1 MMSENFN
8 EFKNHAVG
16 IHVSISGRL
25 DQSVERALEVGSVGA
40 FQIFTCSPRQWN
52 ASKLKSEEVDSFRK
66 KVRQNKFQVFVHMP
80 YLPNLSSPEEKFY
93 SKSVEV
99 LKREVSRCEE
109 LGVKN
114 LVLHFGSHMGTSVES
129 GQKRIIQA
137 CNEALHESS
146 NSNVRLLLENSAGVK
161 NSVGSEFPFIKKVI
175 DETLDMN
182 RIGVCF
188 DTCHAFAAGYD
199 LNSLDAVK
207 KTVSDLDEQIGLE
220 NLYLIHLNDSKGNIG
235 DCLDRH
241 EHIGKGK
248 IGISGMSA
256 ILNLKELY
264 HVPVVL
270 ETPIDNDGDDKGDM
284 ATVKKLIQS
293 SGQDYLL

>member
-1 MMSENFN
+1 MTENFN
-8 EFKNHAVG
+8 EIKNHAVG
-16 IHVSISGRL
+16 IHVSISGKL
-25 DQSVERALEVGSVGA
+25 DQSVDRAIEVGCVGA

-66 KVRQNKFQVFVHMP
+66 KVVQNKFQVFVHMP

-99 LKREVSRCEE
+99 LKREITRCEE

-114 LVLHFGSHMGTSVES
+114 LVLHFGSHMGTSIES
-129 GQKRIIQA
+129 GQKRIIQV

-146 NSNVRLLLENSAGVK
+146 DSDVRLLLENSAGVK
-161 NSVGSEFPFIKKVI
+161 NSVGSEFPFIQKVM
-175 DETLDMN
+175 DESLDTG

-199 LNSLDAVK
+199 LSSFDGVK
-207 KTVSDLDEQIGLE
+207 KTVSDFDDSIGLE
-220 NLYLIHLNDSKGNIG
+220 NLHLIHLNDSKGNVG
-235 DCLDRH
+235 DCLERH

-248 IGISGMSA
+248 IGIAEMSA
-256 ILNLKELY
+256 ILNLKGFTTFRLFSRPQLK
-264 HVPVVL
+264 VM
-270 ETPIDNDGDDKGDM
+270 ET
-284 ATVKKLIQS
+284 TSETL
-293 SGQDYLL
+293 GQLRR

>member
-1 MMSENFN
+1 MMSANFN

-25 DQSVERALEVGSVGA
+25 DQSVDRALEAGSVGA

-109 LGVKN
+109 LGVQN
-114 LVLHFGSHMGTSVES
+114 LVLHFGSHMGTSIES

-137 CNEALHESS
+137 CNEALRELS

-161 NSVGSEFPFIKKVI
+161 NSV
-175 DETLDMN
+175 
-182 RIGVCF
+182 
-188 DTCHAFAAGYD
+188 DTSF
-199 LNSLDAVK
+199 LS
-207 KTVSDLDEQIGLE
+207 
-220 NLYLIHLNDSKGNIG
+220 
-235 DCLDRH
+235 
-241 EHIGKGK
+241 
-248 IGISGMSA
+248 
-256 ILNLKELY
+256 
-264 HVPVVL
+264 
-270 ETPIDNDGDDKGDM
+270 
-284 ATVKKLIQS
+284 
-293 SGQDYLL
+293 